1 VISGSGNHPSHTLLP
16 VAKEGNVSDSGLDIG
31 EVTAAQQN
39 PLAGIL
45 HLVQPGFLNTAE
57 IRDGIKQKSFT

>member
-1 VISGSGNHPSHTLLP
+1 MLP
-16 VAKEGNVSDSGLDIG
+16 VAKEGNVPDSGLDIG

-45 HLVQPGFLNTAE
+45 HLVQPGFLNRAE
-57 IRDGIKQKSFT
+57 IRDGINKNHLNKVEDFRQLAIHM

>member
-1 VISGSGNHPSHTLLP
+1 LLP
-16 VAKEGNVSDSGLDIG
+16 VAKEGNVPYSSLDIG

-57 IRDGIKQKSFT
+57 IRDRISKNHLNEVKDFWQLTIHT